1 MPRYSIDG
9 ETLDGLAD
17 AIRSVTGATVKY
29 TPTEMIEEV
38 RNILNAATFV
48 LVDADG
54 NEYTA
59 AYLDSDYLCTAKED
73 DIRIGTT
80 AITADGFTT
89 GTKEIPNY
97 RAVEGCE
104 MIEPGEPLNIYL
116 FSDMCEY
123 TTLQSIVCEYNTTL
137 NNSVSAAKVII
148 KDAVYSVGT
157 TTALATVTVES
168 TTQTIVLGIT
178 NDSEKSVVI
187 RYMIIKEDE

>member
-9 ETLDGLAD
+9 ATLDGLAD

-38 RNILNAATFV
+38 RNILNAATFI

-59 AYLDSDYLCTAKED
+59 AYLDSDYVCTAKED

-89 GTKEIPNY
+89 GTKEISNY
-97 RAVEGCE
+97 RAEEGCVTINSGRA
-104 MIEPGEPLNIYL
+104 MDIPV
-116 FSDMCEY
+116 FSDMCQY
-123 TTLQSIVCEYNTTL
+123 TVLQAVVCGYNT
-137 NNSVSAAKVII
+137 NVDDSVAAEKVVI
-148 KDAVYSVGT
+148 DGTVYNVGST
-157 TTALATVTVES
+157 EVLSTVEVDPEL
-168 TTQTIVLGIT
+168 QAIKLGIT
-178 NDSEKSVVI
+178 NDNETPIVI
-187 RYMIIKEDE
+187 RYMIIKEDV

>member
-9 ETLDGLAD
+9 ATLDGLAD

-29 TPTEMIEEV
+29 TPTEMINEV

-97 RAVEGCE
+97 RAEEGCE
-104 MIEPGEPLNIYL
+104 LIGPGEPLNIYL

-123 TTLQSIVCEYNTTL
+123 TTLQAIVCVYNTTL
-137 NNSVSAAKVII
+137 LNSVSAKKVVIND
-148 KDAVYSVGT
+148 KVYNVDT
-157 TTALATVTVES
+157 TTALENVTVDSAEQS
-168 TTQTIVLGIT
+168 IVLGMT
-178 NDSEKSVVI
+178 NDLENSVVI
-187 RYMIIKEDE
+187 RYMIIKEDI